1 MPMDWATG
9 ATEFADEIILEG
21 AVEDLIAKAL
31 SAVAEPAI
39 NLETLSDGHASR
51 SYDTPGGLDEK
62 EGILWRSGLQDDR
75 FLNNLG
81 LCRHCEDIRF
91 SGERSHSHQGH
102 YHLLNLKRMSLLG
115 CRLCKL
121 LFKSISNMLREINN
135 VYFTADLVNID
146 PNTLV
151 YSIGGLKLH
160 FKIFTREGS

>member
-9 ATEFADEIILEG
+9 ATKFADEILEG

-31 SAVAEPAI
+31 SAVAESAI
-39 NLETLSDGHASR
+39 NPEALSDGHASG

-81 LCRHCEDIRF
+81 LCRRCEDIRF
-91 SGERSHSHQGH
+91 SGERSRSHQSH
-102 YHLLNLKRMSLLG
+102 YHLIDLKRMSLLG

-121 LFKSISNMLREINN
+121 LFKSIMLREINK
-135 VYFTADLVNID
+135 VYFGDLVNID
-146 PNTLV
+146 PNTIV

-160 FKIFTREGS
+160 FELFTKEGS